1 MHTCVR
7 EKHSCAYIVIYP
19 FCICSSPLKVKE
31 DDEVDKLEININN
44 PKRSKRTYA
53 SPSPEVAMK
62 ISRSLRVSN
71 IFYTSVHMRLYLDPE
86 LRAQRVAAIKVRCHA
101 KCFIGVFLLNAVV
114 DLGMFVFPQCY

>member
-1 MHTCVR
+1 MIWFLYSANWKISFWIPVHTCVL
-7 EKHSCAYIVIYP
+7 EKYSCAHIVIYS

-53 SPSPEVAMK
+53 STSPEVAKK

-71 IFYTSVHMRLYLDPE
+71 IFYTP
-86 LRAQRVAAIKVRCHA
+86 VR
-101 KCFIGVFLLNAVV
+101 
-114 DLGMFVFPQCY
+114 M